1 MYNCTTATFTRTNV
15 LRCIQRGCCHVPM
28 YDSFMCQCT
37 LPVPMYS
44 VEINGGAVFCTNV
57 RQPNT
62 PVPMYSAAF
71 NGGARPYQC
80 TPLHSTG
87 ATHGEAKGAPCVCL
101 KSRRGPLTSGNRI
114 KCPHVRCTQ
123 RRPTPHC
130 VKSTSYNGR
139 QCGTPVPM
147 YSVAVNG
154 GAFNVSCANALCP
167 YQCTPLQS
175 TGANISI
182 IS

>member
-1 MYNCTTATFTRTNV
+1 MYQCTTAKYTRTNV
-15 LRCIQRGCCHVPM
+15 LRCIQRGC
-28 YDSFMCQCT
+28 S
-37 LPVPMYS
+37 PVPMYS
-44 VEINGGAVFCTNV
+44 V
-57 RQPNT
+57 
-62 PVPMYSAAF
+62 AF
-71 NGGARPYQC
+71 NGG
-80 TPLHSTG
+80 
-87 ATHGEAKGAPCVCL
+87 ECL

-130 VKSTSYNGR
+130 VKSTSYHGR

-175 TGANISI
+175 TGVHSMFHVPMHSARTKVLRCNQRGRTFP
-182 IS
+182 